1 MFVTTAQWQS
11 EPGPELIEQF
21 NTKSAEMLTDFDSN
35 KTLTRLD
42 DGVFQATRTWPNQAT
57 ADEWC
62 AFVLAL
68 GAISA
73 TVSSYP

>member
-1 MFVTTAQWQS
+1 MFVTTAHWQS
-11 EPGPELIEQF
+11 DPSLELIEQF
-21 NTKSAEMLTDFDSN
+21 NAKSAEMLTDFESN

-42 DGVFQATRTWPNQAT
+42 DGGIQATRTWPSQAT

-62 AFVLAL
+62 AFVLGL